1 MGSGPAARFSD
12 RGMDGQAGGRPAG
25 RKRCGRKALDMER
38 NKEQTEQEQQE
49 LSLEEAFAQIEDVI
63 AHLETEEI
71 TLEESFREYNRGM
84 RLLQHCNSAIDRV
97 EKKVLQI
104 NEDGG
109 LDEF

>member
-1 MGSGPAARFSD
+1 MA
-12 RGMDGQAGGRPAG
+12 GQ
-25 RKRCGRKALDMER
+25 KKIKSVQDEVDLQD
-38 NKEQTEQEQQE
+38 NKQQEQVEETEQI
-49 LSLEEAFAQIEDVI
+49 SLEEAFEQIEEVI

-71 TLEESFREYNRGM
+71 TLEESFQEYNRGM
-84 RLLQHCNSAIDRV
+84 KLLHKCNEAIDRV

>member
-1 MGSGPAARFSD
+1 MRQDSI
-12 RGMDGQAGGRPAG
+12 Q
-25 RKRCGRKALDMER
+25 
-38 NKEQTEQEQQE
+38 EQENEQKF
-49 LSLEEAFAQIEDVI
+49 SLEEAFGQLEEVI
-63 AHLETEEI
+63 AHLGTEEI

-84 RLLQHCNSAIDRV
+84 RLLQQCNTAIDQV

>member
-1 MGSGPAARFSD
+1 M
-12 RGMDGQAGGRPAG
+12 
-25 RKRCGRKALDMER
+25 DMER
-38 NKEQTEQEQQE
+38 NKEQTEQEQE

-71 TLEESFREYNRGM
+71 TLEEAFQEYNRGM

>member
-1 MGSGPAARFSD
+1 M
-12 RGMDGQAGGRPAG
+12 
-25 RKRCGRKALDMER
+25 KK
-38 NKEQTEQEQQE
+38 KEEMKQEKDQE
-49 LSLEEAFAQIEDVI
+49 LSLEEAFAQIEEVI

-71 TLEESFREYNRGM
+71 TLEQSFQEYNRGM
-84 RLLQHCNSAIDRV
+84 QLLKHCNETIDQV

>member
-1 MGSGPAARFSD
+1 M
-12 RGMDGQAGGRPAG
+12 Q
-25 RKRCGRKALDMER
+25 DMR
-38 NKEQTEQEQQE
+38 QDSIQEQENEQKF
-49 LSLEEAFAQIEDVI
+49 SLEEAFGQLEEVI
-63 AHLETEEI
+63 AHLGTEEI

-84 RLLQHCNSAIDRV
+84 RLLQQCNTAIDQV